1 MTVTDV
7 ISLIGFFCIF
17 LFCFI
22 IPRYYACLCG
32 HHELVEYL
40 LQNGQFHGVESGY
53 QLCGLKFVRQRFK
66 SSFIY
71 KTTMDNNILYNT
83 NSQA

>member
-40 LQNGQFHGVESGY
+40 LQNGRFCQFRFET
-53 QLCGLKFVRQRFK
+53 GLTPVCH
-66 SSFIY
+66 Y
-71 KTTMDNNILYNT
+71 YYHYYYYYYYYYY
-83 NSQA
+83 